1 MKKTNILIIVLI
13 VIILVAG
20 SVLALKIARTT
31 QHNTTLTETEQKDN
45 FSEEDYQKQKR
56 EEEIKLEMKK
66 ARGKLF
72 SIIIFCISMVMAI
85 GLSKLYSKLNLPRYA
100 VIFTML
106 KPIISIVGSM
116 YLRPMVIFLQIIIE
130 ILSIMTLYNYF
141 KAVNMPGLCGIIP
154 SILPIL
160 SISMIWFG
168 NFASSSSYTE
178 LYIKTIF
185 LILIFVAWAIVSIIS
200 NIRLGKKFNK
210 SVEFIVGLAILPF
223 IFQPVLGYTKDTVEK

>member
-31 QHNTTLTETEQKDN
+31 QHNTTFTETEQKDN
-45 FSEEDYQKQKR
+45 LSEEDYQKQKR
-56 EEEIKLEMKK
+56 EAEIKLEIKE

-72 SIIIFCISMVMAI
+72 SIIIFW
-85 GLSKLYSKLNLPRYA
+85 LSKLYSKLNLPRYA

-160 SISMIWFG
+160 SIFMIWFG
-168 NFASSSSYTE
+168 NFASSSNYTE

-185 LILIFVAWAIVSIIS
+185 LLLIFVAWAIVSIIS

>member
-1 MKKTNILIIVLI
+1 
-13 VIILVAG
+13 
-20 SVLALKIARTT
+20 
-31 QHNTTLTETEQKDN
+31 
-45 FSEEDYQKQKR
+45 
-56 EEEIKLEMKK
+56 
-66 ARGKLF
+66 
-72 SIIIFCISMVMAI
+72 MVMAI

-160 SISMIWFG
+160 SIFMIWFG
-168 NFASSSSYTE
+168 NFASSSNYTE

-185 LILIFVAWAIVSIIS
+185 LLLIFVAWAIVSIIS

>member
-1 MKKTNILIIVLI
+1 
-13 VIILVAG
+13 
-20 SVLALKIARTT
+20 
-31 QHNTTLTETEQKDN
+31 
-45 FSEEDYQKQKR
+45 
-56 EEEIKLEMKK
+56 
-66 ARGKLF
+66 
-72 SIIIFCISMVMAI
+72 
-85 GLSKLYSKLNLPRYA
+85 
-100 VIFTML
+100 
-106 KPIISIVGSM
+106 M

-160 SISMIWFG
+160 SIFMIWFG
-168 NFASSSSYTE
+168 NFASSSNYTE

-185 LILIFVAWAIVSIIS
+185 LLLIFVAWAIVSIIS

>member
-13 VIILVAG
+13 VVILIAG
-20 SVLALKIARTT
+20 SVLALKRARTT
-31 QHNTTLTETEQKDN
+31 QHNTTLTETESKDN
-45 FSEEDYQKQKR
+45 FSEEDYQKEKR
-56 EEEIKLEMKK
+56 EAEIKLEIKE

-154 SILPIL
+154 SIL
-160 SISMIWFG
+160 SIFMIWFG
-168 NFASSSSYTE
+168 NFASSSNYTE

-185 LILIFVAWAIVSIIS
+185 LLLIFVAWAIVSIIS

>member
-13 VIILVAG
+13 VVILIAG

-31 QHNTTLTETEQKDN
+31 QHNTTLTETESKDN
-45 FSEEDYQKQKR
+45 FSEEDYQKEKR
-56 EEEIKLEMKK
+56 EAEIKLEIKE

-168 NFASSSSYTE
+168 NFASSSNYTE

-185 LILIFVAWAIVSIIS
+185 LILIFSHS
-200 NIRLGKKFNK
+200 C
-210 SVEFIVGLAILPF
+210 IL
-223 IFQPVLGYTKDTVEK
+223 IF